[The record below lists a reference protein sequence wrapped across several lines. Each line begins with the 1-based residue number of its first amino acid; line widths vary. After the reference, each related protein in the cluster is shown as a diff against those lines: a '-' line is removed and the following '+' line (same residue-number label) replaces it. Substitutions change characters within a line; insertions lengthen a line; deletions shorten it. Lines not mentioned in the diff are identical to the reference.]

1 MFEAEDLPEK
11 YDEVNDNLESIS
23 EKIGTLKD
31 CVEDKIDQICKDIDS
46 LFKDVQNDL
55 IIFDCA
61 IESTSGS
68 EKREWR
74 EKSKELHTRTT
85 RFEKMYNT
93 AKNDAYGI
101 KEESVQEEEI
111 SPNNAQKKYLDY
123 GESLIAGMKKS
134 AKSVISELDTN
145 VNAINDINKEIKEQ
159 NEKLLEM
166 EDVIKESQSSLKR
179 ARELIGFFDQAFAK
193 DMTLK
198 IILFVIILV
207 VLGVIVA
214 LVIQKSTVK
223 KASVKINANLAIKGT
238 GRVGCDIAGKDY

>member
-1 MFEAEDLPEK
+1 
-11 YDEVNDNLESIS
+11 
-23 EKIGTLKD
+23 
-31 CVEDKIDQICKDIDS
+31 
-46 LFKDVQNDL
+46 
-55 IIFDCA
+55 
-61 IESTSGS
+61 
-68 EKREWR
+68 
-74 EKSKELHTRTT
+74 
-85 RFEKMYNT
+85 
-93 AKNDAYGI
+93 
-101 KEESVQEEEI
+101 
-111 SPNNAQKKYLDY
+111 
-123 GESLIAGMKKS
+123 MKKS